1 MTMTNLA
8 ILIQILSSLAVLGT
22 LIYLAI
28 EVKQN
33 TAALHAQTRQSLLS
47 GSQAELFQIIEHP
60 DIHINF
66 IKKSDEISAE
76 EYIRLHGFL
85 TALMRAR
92 EFAWLQYHNDIIDED
107 QWHTEKG
114 VIEVLL
120 TIKRNRTWWEKLG
133 RGFFSPQ
140 FVAFVDSLL
149 DGKPDNEIGK
159 LFLNWES

>member
-1 MTMTNLA
+1 MTMLDLA
-8 ILIQILSSLAVLGT
+8 TLGQILSSLAVLIT
-22 LIYLAI
+22 LVYLAI

-33 TAALHAQTRQSLLS
+33 TAALHAQTRQALMT
-47 GSQAELFQIIEHP
+47 GSQSELFQVIEHP

-66 IKKSDEISAE
+66 IKKSNEISPE

-92 EFAWLQYHNDIIDED
+92 EFAWLQYQNDIIDED

-114 VIEVLL
+114 VIDVLL

-133 RGFFSPQ
+133 RGFFSPD
-140 FVAFVDSLL
+140 FVAFVDTLIE
-149 DGKPDNEIGK
+149 GKPDNDIGK